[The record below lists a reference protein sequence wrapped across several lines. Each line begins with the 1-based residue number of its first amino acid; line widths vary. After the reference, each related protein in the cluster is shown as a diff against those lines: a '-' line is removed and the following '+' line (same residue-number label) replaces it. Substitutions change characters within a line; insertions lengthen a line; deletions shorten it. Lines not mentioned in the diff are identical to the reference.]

1 MYIFFVSP
9 FDRLENISRPSLDKD
24 ISSKIAQRVTLA
36 VGSWKR
42 AFFLVFD
49 LSFSLL
55 HDFPPWLVHATLFI
69 LRIVVRDDS
78 RPGTRVD

>member
-42 AFFLVFD
+42 AFF
-49 LSFSLL
+49 SFSISL
-55 HDFPPWLVHATLFI
+55 FPCFTI
-69 LRIVVRDDS
+69 LP
-78 RPGTRVD
+78 PG

>member
-24 ISSKIAQRVTLA
+24 ISLKIAQRVTVA

-42 AFFLVFD
+42 AFF
-49 LSFSLL
+49 SFSIFFLML

-69 LRIVVRDDS
+69 L
-78 RPGTRVD
+78 

>member
-42 AFFLVFD
+42 AFFLVCD
-49 LSFSLL
+49 L
-55 HDFPPWLVHATLFI
+55 FPCFTIPPTP
-69 LRIVVRDDS
+69 
-78 RPGTRVD
+78 PG

>member
-24 ISSKIAQRVTLA
+24 ISLKIAQRVTVA

-42 AFFLVFD
+42 AFF
-49 LSFSLL
+49 SFSIFFS
-55 HDFPPWLVHATLFI
+55 HASRFSPLVSPCDAFYPMNC
-69 LRIVVRDDS
+69 RSGR
-78 RPGTRVD
+78 